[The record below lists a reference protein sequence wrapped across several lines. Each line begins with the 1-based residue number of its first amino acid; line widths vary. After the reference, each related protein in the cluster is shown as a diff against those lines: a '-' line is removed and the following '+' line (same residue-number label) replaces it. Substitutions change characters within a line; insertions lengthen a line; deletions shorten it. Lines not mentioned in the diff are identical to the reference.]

1 MNFIDFYRF
10 VVNRFTFLRS
20 ILRGSKGKRFILWEG
35 GGDREMIY
43 FMALSI
49 FFLRSP
55 IIELQH
61 LIYD

>member
-10 VVNRFTFLRS
+10 VVNRFTFLKS

-35 GGDREMIY
+35 GEREMIY